1 MAVVLVVV
9 CAQPFTAKHCV
20 IRPVMGLTKVSA
32 LTPVTTST
40 EDEDDA
46 VVVEEE
52 EGVVDTAY
60 ASLGTAVVHKS
71 AVR

>member
-40 EDEDDA
+40 EDEDD
-46 VVVEEE
+46 E

>member
-1 MAVVLVVV
+1 MVILAVVW
-9 CAQPFTAKHCV
+9 AQPFTAKHCV

-40 EDEDDA
+40 EDA
-46 VVVEEE
+46 VVVEVEE
-52 EGVVDTAY
+52 GGVVDTAY